1 MGRERR
7 FSVERGSSY
16 PGDCSHEFRP
26 VAPARRS
33 RGSFFGGD
41 GEGSESNSRHSR
53 QGAAGARRNS
63 KSGQPIMT
71 MIFRKPIEGIERPQM
86 PADVVIV
93 GGGPAGMACA
103 LRLAQLIDAHN
114 AAHPDSQLSKENIY
128 VLEKAREIGQHCL
141 SGALLDPRSMREL
154 LPDFEKEAPL
164 DAKVDKESVYFLT
177 EKSKF
182 KFPITPPPLRDHGN
196 YVISLNRFVK
206 WLGSKVEETGITI
219 FTGFAGS
226 ELLFEGD
233 RVTGVR
239 TDDKGVDKEG
249 HQKSNFEPGYD
260 LQAKIVILAEGPRGS
275 LTKQLINKFDL
286 AKNTNPQTYG
296 VGVKEL
302 WEVPAGR
309 IAPGEVIYTMGWPL
323 TTKEYGGAWIY
334 GSKDNVVSLGFVTGL
349 DYADPRLDPQ
359 RVLQQFKRH
368 PFVAKLLEGGKMIR
382 YGAKSLPY
390 GGWWAIPPV
399 AGNGWMILGDSAGFL
414 NSARLKGI
422 HLAIKSGMLAAETA
436 FEALKKDDSSAAMLG
451 EYQKKVESSWIKDEL
466 WKVRNMHQGFE
477 QGLYAGMFHTGL
489 QMITGGRGLRNRYP
503 ARAGHEHMHKLA
515 ELPADGGAEAHLLGP
530 AKGDGRLTF
539 DKLTDLYH
547 SGTKHEEDQPSHLVI
562 DDTNICNTRCVK
574 EYGSPCQNFCPANVY
589 EMVDDASQPNGKL
602 ISLNPSNCVHCKT
615 CDIAD
620 PYQIITWVPPEGGGG
635 PNYDGM

>member
-1 MGRERR
+1 ML
-7 FSVERGSSY
+7 V
-16 PGDCSHEFRP
+16 
-26 VAPARRS
+26 
-33 RGSFFGGD
+33 
-41 GEGSESNSRHSR
+41 
-53 QGAAGARRNS
+53 
-63 KSGQPIMT
+63 
-71 MIFRKPIEGIERPQM
+71 FRKPIENVERPQM

-103 LRLAQLIDAHN
+103 LRLAQLIDSHN
-114 AAHPDSQLSKENIY
+114 AAHPEAQLSKENIY

-141 SGALLDPRSMREL
+141 SGALLDPRSLAEL
-154 LPDFEKEAPL
+154 LPDFKQDAPL
-164 DAKVDKESVYFLT
+164 DAEVTREAVYFLT
-177 EKSKF
+177 EKSRF
-182 KFPITPPPLRDHGN
+182 KFPITPPFLRDHGN
-196 YVISLNRFVK
+196 YVVSLNRLVK
-206 WLGSKVEETGITI
+206 WLGRKVEETGITV
-219 FTGFAGS
+219 FTGFAGA
-226 ELLFEGD
+226 ELLFAGG

-239 TDDKGVDKEG
+239 TDDKGVDKQG
-249 HQKSNFEPGYD
+249 QPKSNFEPGYD
-260 LQAKIVILAEGPRGS
+260 LQAKVVILAEGPRGS
-275 LTKQLINKFDL
+275 LTKQLIEKFDL
-286 AKNTNPQTYG
+286 AKNANPQTYG

-323 TTKEYGGAWIY
+323 TPHEYGGAWIY
-334 GSKDNVVSLGFVTGL
+334 GSPGEAGNTIVSLGFVTGL

-368 PFVAKLLEGGKMIR
+368 PFVSQLLGGGRMIR
-382 YGAKSLPY
+382 YGAKSMPY

-399 AGNGWMILGDSAGFL
+399 AGEGWMILGDSAGFL

-436 FEALKKDDSSAAMLG
+436 FEALEKDDASAATLSG
-451 EYQKKVESSWIKDEL
+451 FQRRVETSWIKEEL
-466 WKVRNMHQGFE
+466 WKVRNLHQGFE
-477 QGLYAGMFHTGL
+477 HGMFAGMLHTGL
-489 QMITGGRGLRNRYP
+489 QMLTGGRGLRNRYP
-503 ARAGHEHMHKLA
+503 AHAGYENMRQLGS
-515 ELPADGGAEAHLLGP
+515 LPADGGAEAHLLGP
-530 AKGDGRLTF
+530 AKGDGKVTF

-547 SGTKHEEDQPSHLVI
+547 SGTKHEEDQPAHLVI
-562 DDTNICNTRCVK
+562 HDTQVCNERCVK

-589 EMVDDASQPNGKL
+589 EMVEDATQPNGKR